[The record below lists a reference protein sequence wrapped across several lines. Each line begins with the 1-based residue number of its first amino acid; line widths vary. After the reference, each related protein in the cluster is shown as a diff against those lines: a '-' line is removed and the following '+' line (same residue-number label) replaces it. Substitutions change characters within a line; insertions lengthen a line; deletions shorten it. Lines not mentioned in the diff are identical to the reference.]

1 MAETLEEQGHAET
14 EQIQALTRRVT
25 NALNELGEH
34 TNYVKRYTFDSAF
47 LIYKIYFYMP
57 LKYLK
62 IFCRSLDAA
71 EELAQF
77 EAELADLTDWLI
89 EKEESFRAQQV
100 ASFNSSNDSGQL
112 TNKLERLK
120 RQQALQSELTANTPR
135 LERLLAHKEK
145 IYVRQRG
152 ADVKQAVSLN

>member
-1 MAETLEEQGHAET
+1 LYAG
-14 EQIQALTRRVT
+14 
-25 NALNELGEH
+25 
-34 TNYVKRYTFDSAF
+34 
-47 LIYKIYFYMP
+47 KIS
-57 LKYLK
+57 K
-62 IFCRSLDAA
+62 IFRRSLDAA

-152 ADVKQAVSLN
+152 ADVKQAVSLS